1 MSYQGYDLLVHMPM
15 YFNAL
20 VIETTT
26 KCNARCAMCYQGVG
40 PKGSDRWGT
49 VSLTTG
55 EVARVLRD
63 AAGIETLRR
72 RFHLSGGEAF
82 LNFDDCVGLFQDA
95 RAQGFTELT
104 CTTNAY
110 WSHAR
115 GRALSYAMR
124 LRAAGVTNI
133 EVSWDEWHAPFIRP
147 EAIDNCLIAC
157 SEVGIETTLRVLS
170 SRRHSLE
177 EALAALSPEALDTAG
192 RITCGPVFPSGRA
205 AGELDREDFYRSS
218 GGLDGSCHSYLNL
231 TVNQRGDVFPCCAG
245 MDQTDLYRFG
255 NIREESIASIAA
267 AMNRSYMLRTI
278 VFQGISSLD
287 PILSAA
293 GIELS
298 SDYANICHKCWSI
311 FSDEHAVRAI
321 VAHFREMERSAVLKA
336 VEALQQE

>member
-1 MSYQGYDLLVHMPM
+1 M

-20 VIETTT
+20 VIEITT
-26 KCNARCAMCYQGVG
+26 KCNARCAMCYQGAG
-40 PKGSDRWGT
+40 PKGSDRWGA
-49 VSLTTG
+49 VSLTTD
-55 EVARVLRD
+55 EVARVVRE

-82 LNFDDCVGLFQDA
+82 LNFDDCVGLLQLA
-95 RAQGFTELT
+95 RSYGFTELS
-104 CTTNAY
+104 CTTNAF
-110 WSHAR
+110 WSR
-115 GRALSYAMR
+115 TRDCALSSAVR

-147 EAIDNCLIAC
+147 EAINNCLIAC
-157 SEVGIETTLRVLS
+157 SEVGIETTLRILS

-177 EALAALSPEALDTAG
+177 KALAALSPEAIDSVW

-205 AGELDREDFYRSS
+205 GRELDREDFYRFS
-218 GGLDGSCHSYLNL
+218 GDVGGSCHSYLNL

-278 VFQGISSLD
+278 VFQGIGALD
-287 PILSAA
+287 LILRAV
-293 GIELS
+293 GIELNS
-298 SDYANICHKCWSI
+298 EYANICHKCWSV
-311 FSDEHAVRAI
+311 FSDEYAVRAI
-321 VAHFREMERSAVLKA
+321 VAHFREMERAAVL
-336 VEALQQE
+336 EAIEVLHRE